1 MPCSMCQEILK
12 THRPA
17 ATIVRMGKCPCGGD
31 VRVTDAEEKSYGD
44 FHCTKCGNYLKESEL
59 KK

>member
-1 MPCSMCQEILK
+1 MCQEILK